1 MSNKPTTFFAPE
13 LIIPSGVM
21 QLDFYHK
28 AFNAVELRR
37 FSNDDGSIHVSE
49 MEIDGALFH
58 FHEERP
64 ANGNITP
71 QSANGVTTIIGLMVQ
86 DMDAVMERAVAAGA
100 TVKSPAQ
107 SYDYGYR
114 QGTIIDPFG
123 HYWQIEMVI

>member
-1 MSNKPTTFFAPE
+1 MSNRPATFFAPE

-28 AFNAVELRR
+28 AFGAVELRR

-64 ANGNITP
+64 ASGSITP
-71 QSANGVTTIIGLMVQ
+71 ASCNGVTTIIGLMVQ
-86 DMDAVMERAVAAGA
+86 NMDAVMASAIAAGA
-100 TVKSPAQ
+100 TVASPAQ
-107 SYDYGYR
+107 SYEYGYR

-123 HYWQIEMVI
+123 HRWQIEMVI

>member
-1 MSNKPTTFFAPE
+1 MSNRPTTFFAPE

-28 AFNAVELRR
+28 AFGAVELRR

-64 ANGNITP
+64 NSGHITP
-71 QSANGVTTIIGLMVQ
+71 ANAGGVTTIIGLMVQ
-86 DMDAVMERAVAAGA
+86 DVDAIMESAIAAGA
-100 TVKSPAQ
+100 TVASPAQ

-114 QGTIIDPFG
+114 QGSIIDPFG
-123 HYWQIEMVI
+123 HHWQIEMVI